1 MKDIRSFWQ
10 SINYVWF
17 FCTDPLFY
25 DVALFIDDLKLR
37 AFQFFPGCCIGFRKL
52 ALSRL
57 VFHLF
62 CQLDFCK
69 VLICVRGIHLP
80 DFFIWKISRF
90 SHFLFYIIFPM
101 VEVAVKSKLSVLIG
115 CFFLQQH
122 ILFYKNLTLL
132 GQNIFFCVQSE
143 NHAFQFFFCDCI
155 FFLYRNGNLL
165 SFIFIGNAFINDSLR
180 IILCSQ
186 GKFLLFR
193 VQYEMVACHRFF
205 QIIRTQWKIVHYCFS
220 FFICDQGC
228 Y

>member
-57 VFHLF
+57 VFHFF

-69 VLICVRGIHLP
+69 VLVCVRGIHLP

-101 VEVAVKSKLSVLIG
+101 IEVAVKGKLSLLIR
-115 CFFLQQH
+115 CFLLQQSV
-122 ILFYKNLTLL
+122 LFHKNLTLL
-132 GQNIFFCVQSE
+132 GEDIFFGIQSKD
-143 NHAFQFFFCDCI
+143 HAFQLLFCDCI
-155 FFLYRNGNLL
+155 LLFYRNGNLL
-165 SFIFIGNAFINDSLR
+165 SLIFISNPFINNCLS
-180 IILCSQ
+180 IILYGQ
-186 GKFLLFR
+186 GKFFLFR
-193 VQYEMVACHRFF
+193 VQYEMVTCHRFF
-205 QIIRTQWKIVHYCFS
+205 QIIRTQWKIIYHCLS
-220 FFICDQGC
+220 F
-228 Y
+228 